1 MWTSGGTLAGIVMAS
16 SGKHFKVGIMTGDWL
31 QGKLTKGP
39 STKTR
44 DTKRES
50 MSVPTDVCQNGN
62 HILMANLGSVFSL
75 RDQLKSS
82 EELLTLYE
90 SCFMQFAWTL
100 SY

>member
-1 MWTSGGTLAGIVMAS
+1 MRTSGGTLAWIVTAS
-16 SGKHFKVGIMTGDWL
+16 NGKHFKVGIMTGDWL

-50 MSVPTDVCQNGN
+50 ISVPTDVCN

-75 RDQLKSS
+75 RDQLKTS
-82 EELLTLYE
+82 EELLALYE
-90 SCFMQFAWTL
+90 SCFMKFTWTL